1 MDCLL
6 RALTSA
12 KFKIN
17 PQRIKPLLCGLKA
30 ELFSGRP
37 LIIFIQQLPASP
49 TFSEFSLH
57 NYSSN
62 FHLGKELFLLLL
74 FVHSCLQLKNLD

>member
-1 MDCLL
+1 MNQAPPLWFQD
-6 RALTSA
+6 RAIISGNLQSFVVT
-12 KFKIN
+12 IN
-17 PQRIKPLLCGLKA
+17 H
-30 ELFSGRP
+30 
-37 LIIFIQQLPASP
+37 FIQQLPASP

-74 FVHSCLQLKNLD
+74 FVHSCLQSKNLDYKTRDSREQQ